1 MQFNGFA
8 LTDTFT
14 VASTPAV
21 KTFALGYQPSAV
33 KMAVIS
39 GTNKGAE
46 LYWNDKMPA
55 GSALLRAAAGTATV
69 PLSNGITAVADI
81 AVTDGEQLND
91 NLITL
96 AASITPVQYQKGFSL
111 GILTGF
117 ADTAGDVIVVESF
130 RAAK

>member
-8 LTDTFT
+8 LASTFT

-21 KTFALGYQPSAV
+21 TNFALGYQPSV
-33 KMAVIS
+33 VRMAVIS

-46 LYWNDKMPA
+46 LMWNDTMPA
-55 GSALLRAAAGTATV
+55 GSALLRTVSGIATV

-81 AVTDGEQLND
+81 AVTDGAQLNP
-91 NLITL
+91 NVITL
-96 AASITPVQYQKGFSL
+96 AASLTPVQYQKGFSL
-111 GILTGF
+111 GVLAGF